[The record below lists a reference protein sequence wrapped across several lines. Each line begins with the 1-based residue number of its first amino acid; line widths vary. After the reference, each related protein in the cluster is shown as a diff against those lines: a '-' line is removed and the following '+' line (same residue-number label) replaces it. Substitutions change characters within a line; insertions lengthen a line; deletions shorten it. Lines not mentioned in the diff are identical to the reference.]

1 VGFANF
7 YRRFVKGYPKV
18 VEPLTRLTRKGQLF
32 NWETKQQESFD
43 GLKTSCTMAPILRQ
57 FDHDRG
63 IVVETDASDFVSA
76 TVLSQYNDEGTLH
89 PVAFFS
95 KKHSPAECNY
105 EIYDKEL
112 MPIVR
117 AFEEWQAELQSVK
130 T

>member
-57 FDHDRG
+57 FDHDRD
-63 IVVETDASDFVSA
+63 IVVKTDASDIVSA